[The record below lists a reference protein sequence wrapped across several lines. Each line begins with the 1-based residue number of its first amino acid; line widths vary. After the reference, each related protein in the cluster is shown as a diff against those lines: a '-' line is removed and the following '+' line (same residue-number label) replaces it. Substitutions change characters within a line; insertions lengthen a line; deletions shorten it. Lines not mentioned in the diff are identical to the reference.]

1 MNNKDKMDK
10 RSFDEFV
17 VQFKEHYNE
26 RPKETMNELDIL
38 INNIEIT
45 SNLRKISS
53 YFFIIVFIIFLV
65 TSNYYKSLDALE
77 SDFILYMFSSIFIY
91 IGILMGLRSKSNGI
105 FFLITLLLIGFY
117 MMIPIKLFNYPLM
130 DNYLYSNLITIL
142 PIIALVSVIVLIIIT
157 CIYNLNDKFKINKN
171 NFIII
176 LFSYIIPIILF
187 RVLSVIINM
196 L

>member
-10 RSFDEFV
+10 RTFDEFV

-38 INNIEIT
+38 TNNIEIT
-45 SNLRKISS
+45 SNLRKISLF
-53 YFFIIVFIIFLV
+53 FFISVFIIFLV
-65 TSNYYKSLDALE
+65 TSNYYKSLDSLE
-77 SDFILYMFSSIFIY
+77 SDFILYMFSSVFIY
-91 IGILMGLRSKSNGI
+91 VGILMGLRNKNSGI
-105 FFLITLLLIGFY
+105 FFLITLLLIGLY
-117 MMIPIKLFNYPLM
+117 MMIPIKLFNYLLM

-142 PIIALVSVIVLIIIT
+142 PIIALVSIIVLIIIT

-187 RVLSVIINM
+187 RILSVIINM

>member
-10 RSFDEFV
+10 RLFDEFV

-26 RPKETMNELDIL
+26 RPKETMNELYIL
-38 INNIEIT
+38 TNNIEIT
-45 SNLRKISS
+45 SKLRKISLF
-53 YFFIIVFIIFLV
+53 FFIIVFIIFLV
-65 TSNYYKSLDALE
+65 TSNYYKSLDSLE
-77 SDFILYMFSSIFIY
+77 SDFILYMFSNVFIY
-91 IGILMGLRSKSNGI
+91 VGILMGLRNKNSGI

-130 DNYLYSNLITIL
+130 DNYLYNNLITIL
-142 PIIALVSVIVLIIIT
+142 PIIALVSIIVLIIIT

>member
-10 RSFDEFV
+10 RTFDEFV

-38 INNIEIT
+38 TNNIEIT
-45 SNLRKISS
+45 SNLRKISLF
-53 YFFIIVFIIFLV
+53 FFIIVFIIFLV
-65 TSNYYKSLDALE
+65 TSNYYKSLDSLE
-77 SDFILYMFSSIFIY
+77 SDFILYMFSSVFIY
-91 IGILMGLRSKSNGI
+91 VGILMGLRNKNSGI
-105 FFLITLLLIGFY
+105 FFLITLLLIGLY
-117 MMIPIKLFNYPLM
+117 MMIPIKLFNYLLM

-142 PIIALVSVIVLIIIT
+142 PIIALLSIIVLIIIT

-187 RVLSVIINM
+187 RILSVIINM

>member
-10 RSFDEFV
+10 RTFDEFV

-26 RPKETMNELDIL
+26 RPKKTMNELDIL
-38 INNIEIT
+38 TNNIEIT
-45 SNLRKISS
+45 SNLRKISLF
-53 YFFIIVFIIFLV
+53 FFIIVFIIFLV
-65 TSNYYKSLDALE
+65 TSNYYKSLDSLE
-77 SDFILYMFSSIFIY
+77 SDFILYMFSSVFIY
-91 IGILMGLRSKSNGI
+91 VGILMGLRNKNSGI

-142 PIIALVSVIVLIIIT
+142 PIIALVSIIVLIIIT

>member
-10 RSFDEFV
+10 KAFDEFV
-17 VQFKEHYNE
+17 VQLKEHYNE
-26 RPKETMNELDIL
+26 RPKETMNELNIL
-38 INNIEIT
+38 TNNIEIT
-45 SNLRKISS
+45 SNLRKISLF
-53 YFFIIVFIIFLV
+53 FFIIVYIVFLF
-65 TSNYYKSLDALE
+65 TSNYYRSLVSLE
-77 SDFILYMFSSIFIY
+77 NDFILYMFSSIFIY
-91 IGILMGLRSKSNGI
+91 ISILMGLRNKNSGI
-105 FFLITLLLIGFY
+105 FFFIIFLLIGFY
-117 MMIPIKLFNYPLM
+117 MMIPINLFNYLFM

-142 PIIALVSVIVLIIIT
+142 FIAALVSVIVLIIIT

-187 RVLSVIINM
+187 RILSAIINM

>member
-10 RSFDEFV
+10 RTFDEFV

-45 SNLRKISS
+45 SNLRKISLF
-53 YFFIIVFIIFLV
+53 FFIIVFIIFLV
-65 TSNYYKSLDALE
+65 TSNYYKSLDSLE
-77 SDFILYMFSSIFIY
+77 SDFILYMFSSVFIY
-91 IGILMGLRSKSNGI
+91 VGILMGLRNKNSGI

-117 MMIPIKLFNYPLM
+117 MMIPIKLFNYHLM

-142 PIIALVSVIVLIIIT
+142 PIIALVSIIVLIIIT
-157 CIYNLNDKFKINKN
+157 CIYNLNEKFKLNKN

>member
-38 INNIEIT
+38 TNNIEIT
-45 SNLRKISS
+45 SNLRKISLF
-53 YFFIIVFIIFLV
+53 FFIIVFIIFLV
-65 TSNYYKSLDALE
+65 TSNYYKSLDSLE
-77 SDFILYMFSSIFIY
+77 NDFILYMFSSVFMY
-91 IGILMGLRSKSNGI
+91 IGILMGLKNKNSGI

-117 MMIPIKLFNYPLM
+117 MMIPIKLLSYPLM

-142 PIIALVSVIVLIIIT
+142 FIAALVSVIVLIIIT

-187 RVLSVIINM
+187 RILSIIINM

>member
-1 MNNKDKMDK
+1 
-10 RSFDEFV
+10 
-17 VQFKEHYNE
+17 
-26 RPKETMNELDIL
+26 
-38 INNIEIT
+38 
-45 SNLRKISS
+45 
-53 YFFIIVFIIFLV
+53 
-65 TSNYYKSLDALE
+65 
-77 SDFILYMFSSIFIY
+77 MFSSVFIY
-91 IGILMGLRSKSNGI
+91 VGILMGLRNKNSGI

-117 MMIPIKLFNYPLM
+117 MMIPIKLFNYSLM

>member
-10 RSFDEFV
+10 RTFDEFV

-38 INNIEIT
+38 TNNIEIT
-45 SNLRKISS
+45 SNLRKISLF
-53 YFFIIVFIIFLV
+53 FFIIDFIIFLV
-65 TSNYYKSLDALE
+65 TSNYYKSLDSLE
-77 SDFILYMFSSIFIY
+77 SDFILYMFSSVFIY
-91 IGILMGLRSKSNGI
+91 VGILMGLRNKNSGI
-105 FFLITLLLIGFY
+105 FFLITLLLIGLY
-117 MMIPIKLFNYPLM
+117 MMIPIKLFNYLLM

-142 PIIALVSVIVLIIIT
+142 PIIALVSNIVLIIIT

-187 RVLSVIINM
+187 RILSVIINM

>member
-17 VQFKEHYNE
+17 VQLKEHYNE

-38 INNIEIT
+38 TNNIEIT
-45 SNLRKISS
+45 SKLRKISLF
-53 YFFIIVFIIFLV
+53 FFIIVFIIFLV
-65 TSNYYKSLDALE
+65 TSNYYKSLDSLE
-77 SDFILYMFSSIFIY
+77 SDFILYMFSSVFIY
-91 IGILMGLRSKSNGI
+91 VGILMGLRNKNSGI

-142 PIIALVSVIVLIIIT
+142 PIIALVSIIVLIIIT
-157 CIYNLNDKFKINKN
+157 CIYNLNDKFKLNKN

-176 LFSYIIPIILF
+176 LFSYIIPIILI
-187 RVLSVIINM
+187 RILKVIMNIF
-196 L
+196 

>member
-10 RSFDEFV
+10 RTFDEFV
-17 VQFKEHYNE
+17 VQFKEYYNE

-38 INNIEIT
+38 TNNIEIT
-45 SNLRKISS
+45 SNLRKISLF
-53 YFFIIVFIIFLV
+53 FFIIVFIIFLV
-65 TSNYYKSLDALE
+65 TSNYYKSLDSLE
-77 SDFILYMFSSIFIY
+77 SDFILYMFSSVFIY
-91 IGILMGLRSKSNGI
+91 VGILMGLRNKKSGI

-142 PIIALVSVIVLIIIT
+142 PIIALVSIIVLIIIT
-157 CIYNLNDKFKINKN
+157 CIYNLNDKFKLNKN

>member
-1 MNNKDKMDK
+1 MNNNHKMHK
-10 RSFDEFV
+10 ITYDEFV

-38 INNIEIT
+38 TNNIEIT
-45 SNLRKISS
+45 SNLRKISLF
-53 YFFIIVFIIFLV
+53 FFIIVFIIFLV
-65 TSNYYKSLDALE
+65 TSNYYKSLDSLE
-77 SDFILYMFSSIFIY
+77 SDFILYMFSSVFIY
-91 IGILMGLRSKSNGI
+91 VGILMGLRNKNSGI

-117 MMIPIKLFNYPLM
+117 MMIPIKLFNYLLM

-142 PIIALVSVIVLIIIT
+142 TIIALVSIIVLIIIT

-187 RVLSVIINM
+187 RILSVIINM

>member
-10 RSFDEFV
+10 RLFDEFV

-38 INNIEIT
+38 TNNIEIT
-45 SNLRKISS
+45 SKLRKISLF
-53 YFFIIVFIIFLV
+53 FFIIVFIIFLV
-65 TSNYYKSLDALE
+65 TSNYYKSLDSLE
-77 SDFILYMFSSIFIY
+77 SDFILYTFSSVFIY
-91 IGILMGLRSKSNGI
+91 VGILMGLRNKNSGI
-105 FFLITLLLIGFY
+105 FFLITLLLIEFY

-142 PIIALVSVIVLIIIT
+142 PIIALVSIIVLIIIT
-157 CIYNLNDKFKINKN
+157 CIYNLNDKFKLNKN

>member
-10 RSFDEFV
+10 RTFDEFV

-38 INNIEIT
+38 TNNIEIT
-45 SNLRKISS
+45 SNLRKISLF
-53 YFFIIVFIIFLV
+53 FFIIVFIIFLV
-65 TSNYYKSLDALE
+65 TSNYYKSLDSLE
-77 SDFILYMFSSIFIY
+77 SDFILYMFSSVFIY
-91 IGILMGLRSKSNGI
+91 VGILMGLRNKNSGI
-105 FFLITLLLIGFY
+105 FFLITLLLIGLY
-117 MMIPIKLFNYPLM
+117 MMIPIKLFNYLLM

-142 PIIALVSVIVLIIIT
+142 PIIALVSIIVLIIIT

>member
-10 RSFDEFV
+10 RLFDEFV

-38 INNIEIT
+38 TNNIEIT
-45 SNLRKISS
+45 SNLRKISLF
-53 YFFIIVFIIFLV
+53 FFIIVFIIFLV
-65 TSNYYKSLDALE
+65 TSNYYKSLDSLE
-77 SDFILYMFSSIFIY
+77 SDFILYMFSSVFIY
-91 IGILMGLRSKSNGI
+91 VGILMGLRNKNSGI

-142 PIIALVSVIVLIIIT
+142 PIIALVSIIVLIIIT
-157 CIYNLNDKFKINKN
+157 CIYNLNDKFKSNKN

>member
-10 RSFDEFV
+10 RLFDEFV

-38 INNIEIT
+38 TNNIEIT
-45 SNLRKISS
+45 SKLRKISLF
-53 YFFIIVFIIFLV
+53 FFIIVFIIFLV
-65 TSNYYKSLDALE
+65 TSNYYKSLDSLE
-77 SDFILYMFSSIFIY
+77 SDFILYMFSSVFIY
-91 IGILMGLRSKSNGI
+91 VGILMGLRNKNSGI
-105 FFLITLLLIGFY
+105 FFLIILLLIGFY

-142 PIIALVSVIVLIIIT
+142 PIIALVSIIVLIIIT

>member
-10 RSFDEFV
+10 KSFDEFV
-17 VQFKEHYNE
+17 VQLKEHYNE

-38 INNIEIT
+38 TNNIEIT
-45 SNLRKISS
+45 SNLRKISLF
-53 YFFIIVFIIFLV
+53 FFIIVFIVFLV
-65 TSNYYKSLDALE
+65 TSNYYRSLISLE
-77 SDFILYMFSSIFIY
+77 NDFILYMFSSVFIY
-91 IGILMGLRSKSNGI
+91 IGVLKGLRKKNSGI

-117 MMIPIKLFNYPLM
+117 MMIPIKLFNYLLM

-142 PIIALVSVIVLIIIT
+142 FITALVSIIVLIIIT

-187 RVLSVIINM
+187 RILSLIINM

>member
-10 RSFDEFV
+10 SLFDEFV

-38 INNIEIT
+38 TNNIEIT
-45 SNLRKISS
+45 SNLRKISLF
-53 YFFIIVFIIFLV
+53 FFIIVFIIFLV
-65 TSNYYKSLDALE
+65 TSNYYKSLDSLE
-77 SDFILYMFSSIFIY
+77 SDFILYTFSSVFIY
-91 IGILMGLRSKSNGI
+91 VGILMGLRNKNSGI

-142 PIIALVSVIVLIIIT
+142 PIIALVSIIVLIIIT
-157 CIYNLNDKFKINKN
+157 CIYNLNDKFKLNKN

>member
-10 RSFDEFV
+10 RTFDEFV

-38 INNIEIT
+38 TNNIEIT
-45 SNLRKISS
+45 SKLRKISLF
-53 YFFIIVFIIFLV
+53 FFIIVFIIFLV
-65 TSNYYKSLDALE
+65 TSNYYKSLDSLE
-77 SDFILYMFSSIFIY
+77 SDFILYMFSSVFIY
-91 IGILMGLRSKSNGI
+91 VGILMGLRNKNSGI

-130 DNYLYSNLITIL
+130 DNYLYSNLITTL
-142 PIIALVSVIVLIIIT
+142 PIIVLVSIIVLIIIT
-157 CIYNLNDKFKINKN
+157 CIYNLNEKFKLNKN

>member
-10 RSFDEFV
+10 RTFDEFV

-38 INNIEIT
+38 TNNIEIT
-45 SNLRKISS
+45 SNLRKISLF
-53 YFFIIVFIIFLV
+53 FFIIVFIIFLV
-65 TSNYYKSLDALE
+65 TSNYYKSLDSLE
-77 SDFILYMFSSIFIY
+77 SDFILYMFSSVFIY
-91 IGILMGLRSKSNGI
+91 VGILMGLRNKNSGI
-105 FFLITLLLIGFY
+105 FFLITLLLIGLY
-117 MMIPIKLFNYPLM
+117 MMIPIKLFNYLLM

-142 PIIALVSVIVLIIIT
+142 PIIALVSIIVLIIIT

-187 RVLSVIINM
+187 RILSVIINM

>member
-10 RSFDEFV
+10 RLFDEFV

-38 INNIEIT
+38 TNNIKIT
-45 SNLRKISS
+45 SKLRKISLF
-53 YFFIIVFIIFLV
+53 FFIIVFIIFLV
-65 TSNYYKSLDALE
+65 TSNYYKSLDSLE
-77 SDFILYMFSSIFIY
+77 SDFILYMFSSVFIY
-91 IGILMGLRSKSNGI
+91 VGILMGLRNKNSGI

-142 PIIALVSVIVLIIIT
+142 PIIALVSIIVLIIIT
-157 CIYNLNDKFKINKN
+157 CIYNLNDKFKLNKN

-187 RVLSVIINM
+187 RILSVIINM

>member
-10 RSFDEFV
+10 RLFDEFV

-38 INNIEIT
+38 TNNIEIT
-45 SNLRKISS
+45 SKLRKISLF
-53 YFFIIVFIIFLV
+53 FFIIVFIIFLV
-65 TSNYYKSLDALE
+65 TSNYYKSLDSLE
-77 SDFILYMFSSIFIY
+77 SDFILYMFSSVFIY
-91 IGILMGLRSKSNGI
+91 VGILMGLRNKNSGI

-142 PIIALVSVIVLIIIT
+142 PIIALVSIIVLIIIT
-157 CIYNLNDKFKINKN
+157 CIYNLNDKFKSNKN

>member
-10 RSFDEFV
+10 RTFDEFV

-38 INNIEIT
+38 TNNIEIT
-45 SNLRKISS
+45 SNLRKISLF
-53 YFFIIVFIIFLV
+53 FFIIVFIIFLV
-65 TSNYYKSLDALE
+65 TSNYYKSLDSLE
-77 SDFILYMFSSIFIY
+77 SDFILYMFSSVFIY
-91 IGILMGLRSKSNGI
+91 VGILMGLRNKNSGI
-105 FFLITLLLIGFY
+105 FSLITLLLIGFY
-117 MMIPIKLFNYPLM
+117 MMIPIKLFNYLLM

-142 PIIALVSVIVLIIIT
+142 PIIALVSIIVLIIIT

>member
-10 RSFDEFV
+10 RLFDEFV

-38 INNIEIT
+38 TNNIEIT
-45 SNLRKISS
+45 SNLRKISLF
-53 YFFIIVFIIFLV
+53 FFIIVFIIFLV
-65 TSNYYKSLDALE
+65 TSNYYKSLDSLE
-77 SDFILYMFSSIFIY
+77 SDFILYMFSSVFIY
-91 IGILMGLRSKSNGI
+91 VGILMGLRNKNSGI

-117 MMIPIKLFNYPLM
+117 MMIPIKLFNYSLM

-142 PIIALVSVIVLIIIT
+142 PIIALVSIIVLIIIT
-157 CIYNLNDKFKINKN
+157 CIYNLNDKFKSNKN

>member
-10 RSFDEFV
+10 RTFDEFV

-38 INNIEIT
+38 TNNIEIT
-45 SNLRKISS
+45 SNLRKISLF
-53 YFFIIVFIIFLV
+53 FFIIVFIIFLV
-65 TSNYYKSLDALE
+65 TSNYYKSLDSLE
-77 SDFILYMFSSIFIY
+77 SDFILYMFSSVFIY
-91 IGILMGLRSKSNGI
+91 VGILMGLRNNNSGI
-105 FFLITLLLIGFY
+105 FFLITLLLIGLY
-117 MMIPIKLFNYPLM
+117 MMIPIKLFNYLLM

-142 PIIALVSVIVLIIIT
+142 PIIALVSIIVLIIIT

-187 RVLSVIINM
+187 RILSVIINM

>member
-10 RSFDEFV
+10 RTFDEFV

-38 INNIEIT
+38 TNNIEIT
-45 SNLRKISS
+45 SNLRKISLF
-53 YFFIIVFIIFLV
+53 FFIIVFIIFLV
-65 TSNYYKSLDALE
+65 TSNYYKSLDSLE
-77 SDFILYMFSSIFIY
+77 SDFILYMFSSVFIY
-91 IGILMGLRSKSNGI
+91 VVILMGLRNKNSGI
-105 FFLITLLLIGFY
+105 FFLITLLLIGLY
-117 MMIPIKLFNYPLM
+117 MMIPIKLFNYLLM

-142 PIIALVSVIVLIIIT
+142 PIIALVSIIVLIIIT

-187 RVLSVIINM
+187 RILSVIINM

>member
-10 RSFDEFV
+10 RTFDEFV
-17 VQFKEHYNE
+17 VQFKEYYNE

-38 INNIEIT
+38 TNNIEIT
-45 SNLRKISS
+45 SNLRKISLF
-53 YFFIIVFIIFLV
+53 FFIIVFIIFLV
-65 TSNYYKSLDALE
+65 TSNYYKSLDSLE
-77 SDFILYMFSSIFIY
+77 SDFILYMFSSVFIY
-91 IGILMGLRSKSNGI
+91 VGILMGLRNKKSGI

-130 DNYLYSNLITIL
+130 DNYLYNNLITIL
-142 PIIALVSVIVLIIIT
+142 PIIALVSIIVLIIIT
-157 CIYNLNDKFKINKN
+157 CIYNLNDKFKLNKN

>member
-1 MNNKDKMDK
+1 MNNKDEMDK
-10 RSFDEFV
+10 RTFDEFV

-26 RPKETMNELDIL
+26 RPKETINELDIL
-38 INNIEIT
+38 TNNIEIT
-45 SNLRKISS
+45 SKLRKISLF
-53 YFFIIVFIIFLV
+53 FFIIVFIIFLV
-65 TSNYYKSLDALE
+65 TSNYYKSLDSLE
-77 SDFILYMFSSIFIY
+77 SDFILYTFSSVFIY
-91 IGILMGLRSKSNGI
+91 VGILMGLRNKNSGI

-142 PIIALVSVIVLIIIT
+142 PIIALVSIIVLIIIT
-157 CIYNLNDKFKINKN
+157 CIYNLNDKFKLNKN

>member
-65 TSNYYKSLDALE
+65 TSNYYRSLDALE
-77 SDFILYMFSSIFIY
+77 SDFILYMFSSVFIY
-91 IGILMGLRSKSNGI
+91 IGILMGLRNKNSGI
-105 FFLITLLLIGFY
+105 FLLITLLLIGFY
-117 MMIPIKLFNYPLM
+117 MMIPIKLFSYPLM

-142 PIIALVSVIVLIIIT
+142 FIAALVSVIVLIIIT

-187 RVLSVIINM
+187 RILSVIINM

>member
-10 RSFDEFV
+10 RTFDEFV

-38 INNIEIT
+38 TNNIEIT
-45 SNLRKISS
+45 SNLCKISLF
-53 YFFIIVFIIFLV
+53 FFIIVFIIFLV
-65 TSNYYKSLDALE
+65 TSNYYKSLDSLE
-77 SDFILYMFSSIFIY
+77 SDFILYMFSSVFIY
-91 IGILMGLRSKSNGI
+91 VGILMGLRNKNSGI

-117 MMIPIKLFNYPLM
+117 MMIPIKLFNYLLM

-142 PIIALVSVIVLIIIT
+142 PIIALVSIIVLIIIT

-187 RVLSVIINM
+187 RILSVIINM

>member
-10 RSFDEFV
+10 RLFDEFV

-26 RPKETMNELDIL
+26 RPKETINELDIL
-38 INNIEIT
+38 TNNIEIT
-45 SNLRKISS
+45 SKLRKISLF
-53 YFFIIVFIIFLV
+53 FFIIVFIIFLV
-65 TSNYYKSLDALE
+65 TSNYYKSLDSLE
-77 SDFILYMFSSIFIY
+77 SDFILYTFSSVFIY
-91 IGILMGLRSKSNGI
+91 VGILMGLRNKNSGI
-105 FFLITLLLIGFY
+105 FFLITFLLIGFY

-142 PIIALVSVIVLIIIT
+142 PIIALVSIIVLIIIT
-157 CIYNLNDKFKINKN
+157 CIYNLNDKFKLNKN

>member
-10 RSFDEFV
+10 RLFDEFV
-17 VQFKEHYNE
+17 VQFKEYYNE

-38 INNIEIT
+38 TNNIEIT
-45 SNLRKISS
+45 SNLRKISLF
-53 YFFIIVFIIFLV
+53 FFIIVFIIFLV
-65 TSNYYKSLDALE
+65 TSNYYKSLDSLE
-77 SDFILYMFSSIFIY
+77 SDFILYMFSSVFIY
-91 IGILMGLRSKSNGI
+91 VGILMGLRNKKSGI

-130 DNYLYSNLITIL
+130 DNYLYNNLITIL
-142 PIIALVSVIVLIIIT
+142 PIIALVSIIVLIIIT
-157 CIYNLNDKFKINKN
+157 CIYNLNDKFKLNKN

>member
-10 RSFDEFV
+10 RTFDEFV

-38 INNIEIT
+38 TNNIEIT
-45 SNLRKISS
+45 SNLCKISLF
-53 YFFIIVFIIFLV
+53 FFIIVFIIFLV
-65 TSNYYKSLDALE
+65 TSNYYKSLDSLE
-77 SDFILYMFSSIFIY
+77 SDFILYMFSSVFIY
-91 IGILMGLRSKSNGI
+91 VGILMGLRNKNSGI
-105 FFLITLLLIGFY
+105 FFLITLLLIGLY
-117 MMIPIKLFNYPLM
+117 MMIPIKLFNYLLM

-142 PIIALVSVIVLIIIT
+142 PIIALVSIIVLIIIT

-187 RVLSVIINM
+187 RILSVIINM

>member
-10 RSFDEFV
+10 RTFDEFV

-38 INNIEIT
+38 TNNIEIT
-45 SNLRKISS
+45 SKLRKISLF
-53 YFFIIVFIIFLV
+53 FFIIVFIIFLV
-65 TSNYYKSLDALE
+65 TSNYYKSLDSLE
-77 SDFILYMFSSIFIY
+77 SDFILYTFSSVFIY
-91 IGILMGLRSKSNGI
+91 VGILMGLRNKNSGI

-142 PIIALVSVIVLIIIT
+142 PIIALVSIIVLIIIT
-157 CIYNLNDKFKINKN
+157 CIYNLNDKFKSNKN

>member
-10 RSFDEFV
+10 RTFDEFV

-38 INNIEIT
+38 TNNIEIT
-45 SNLRKISS
+45 SNLRKISLF
-53 YFFIIVFIIFLV
+53 FFIIVFIIFLV
-65 TSNYYKSLDALE
+65 TSNYYKSLDSLE
-77 SDFILYMFSSIFIY
+77 SDFILYMFSSVFIY
-91 IGILMGLRSKSNGI
+91 VGILMGLRNKNSGI
-105 FFLITLLLIGFY
+105 FFLIRLLLIGFY
-117 MMIPIKLFNYPLM
+117 MMIPIKLFNYLLM

-142 PIIALVSVIVLIIIT
+142 PIIALVSIIVLIIIT

-187 RVLSVIINM
+187 RILSVIINM